1 MLVLIPAWL
10 ILVLAG
16 NPAIQRLRNNFYSKF
31 TIKREKLTGNPNSP
45 KIDRTISS
53 TFVLLFITFALTWY
67 MYISSS
73 SAFNA
78 IIHIGDHIASSIF
91 TDFLNP
97 EATEGLRAITAERH
111 HTLLNRINQAILY
124 INQIFIIIGVLVL
137 LLKYR
142 ELKFE
147 TEYAAF
153 SMINLLI
160 LFAAISVPFLA
171 AINMTRSYHLTLLF
185 LAPFCVI
192 GGITVFRMLNRVV
205 KVSWTDKRVRISLKV
220 LSVYFVIFLLYSSGF
235 VYEVAEG
242 QSGSISIGQEG
253 IKKYGDTRDKASLY
267 AAYYPD
273 QDIFGVKWTSKNRN
287 KESKIYA
294 DKWHKLLVFQ
304 SYGMMPNEYILTNTT
319 QVKESSYIYLGYPNV
334 RYGFMYGVQKYWN
347 VTDISPLLGEMSEIY
362 SNGCA
367 QVYYR

>member
-124 INQIFIIIGVLVL
+124 LNQIFIIIGSIVL

-142 ELKFE
+142 ELKSE
-147 TEYAAF
+147 KGYTAF
-153 SMINLLI
+153 SMLRLGIC
-160 LFAAISVPFLA
+160 FAGVFVPFFASTLH
-171 AINMTRSYHLTLLF
+171 MTRLYHLTLFF
-185 LAPFCVI
+185 LAPCCVI
-192 GGITVFRMLNRVV
+192 GGITVLRA
-205 KVSWTDKRVRISLKV
+205 
-220 LSVYFVIFLLYSSGF
+220 LSKTV
-235 VYEVAEG
+235 
-242 QSGSISIGQEG
+242 
-253 IKKYGDTRDKASLY
+253 
-267 AAYYPD
+267 
-273 QDIFGVKWTSKNRN
+273 
-287 KESKIYA
+287 
-294 DKWHKLLVFQ
+294 
-304 SYGMMPNEYILTNTT
+304 
-319 QVKESSYIYLGYPNV
+319 
-334 RYGFMYGVQKYWN
+334 
-347 VTDISPLLGEMSEIY
+347 
-362 SNGCA
+362 
-367 QVYYR
+367 